1 MKDNN
6 ISSREVLVMCILLSL
21 MVGIAFEICEMRSL
35 LVLALA
41 IDLSYASFCGS
52 SAVPFSFEALPDGQ
66 PVLGCARPLCFG
78 WNEKGEPATDDGG
91 FYRIKKHPDGF
102 MRRDVLSATPF
113 DHRDPRYFQQQIAD
127 CEPTFQSQSCEGDNQ
142 WVAGIAPLMNVSAF
156 PIVVQCCTFE
166 PLRLSS
172 DRGIA
177 TINPG
182 QIVVGGEVARNGT
195 QYAFDY
201 ISNIEK
207 VVSLDGGVRY
217 EVYVRRFTCLPPAE
231 PKKHVT
237 LPGPAVYNAEEFRR
251 SPQHHK
257 AFQAP
262 NVPLNN
268 PIQIPSAQPLQPPM
282 GNVIEGPF
290 SEGEN
295 VVVEEVLAHDG
306 IEIGTTT
313 EPEPIYYPPVAQP
326 QPAYYSTAG
335 GYYCFTGDTKVRLI
349 DGIYKRLD
357 ELEVDDWVQTLK
369 DAEVQYAPVSFWLHR
384 VPHQQA
390 EFQKIELSD
399 GSELKLTAKHF
410 IYKTDCLNV
419 GKEVT
424 TGKISQQAVFADE
437 VTEGDCLYRVTEDEQ
452 IITEKVMRVSKVKE
466 TGIYSPMTSNGKI
479 IVNGIFASCHNIVES
494 YSLQNTFFSADLP
507 LGMDTLITMMD
518 YVIPKNLVTM

>member
-1 MKDNN
+1 
-6 ISSREVLVMCILLSL
+6 
-21 MVGIAFEICEMRSL
+21 MRSL

-52 SAVPFSFEALPDGQ
+52 SAVPFSFE
-66 PVLGCARPLCFG
+66 
-78 WNEKGEPATDDGG
+78 
-91 FYRIKKHPDGF
+91 
-102 MRRDVLSATPF
+102 
-113 DHRDPRYFQQQIAD
+113 D

-237 LPGPAVYNAEEFRR
+237 LPGPAVHNAEEFRR

-306 IEIGTTT
+306 IEVGTTT
-313 EPEPIYYPPVAQP
+313 ELPPIQPQPQPQPLFPQQQFVPEPIYYPPVAQP

-390 EFQKIELSD
+390 EFHKIELSD

-410 IYKTDCLNV
+410 IYKTNCLNF

-494 YSLQNTFFSADLP
+494 YSLQNTFFSYVDTFRQWYSSIFGAHTEVADLP
-507 LGMDTLITMMD
+507 LGMDTLVTMMD
-518 YVIPKNLVTM
+518 YVIPKDLVTMLNDCWIRGIFCLSSLTRCYDVKCCSHCRKFLTILIVKPHPRRSVQNTSWFK